1 MGRKRPYYTP
11 EFRSE
16 AVSLFRRSDKPVG
29 KLATDIGISEPTLR
43 RWAKQADI
51 DEGKGPEGAL
61 TTEERKEIR
70 KLRRQVKQLTE
81 ERDFLKKVSSF
92 FARENS

>member
-1 MGRKRPYYTP
+1 MARKRPYYTT

-16 AVSLFRRSDKPVG
+16 AVSLFRRGDKPVG
-29 KLATDIGISEPTLR
+29 MLARDIGISEPTLR

-61 TTEERKEIR
+61 TTEEKKEIG